1 MFYLIYLQYQTFTNA
16 SDAKNYIKKQ
26 GAPIVVKAD
35 GLASGK
41 GVFVAQTLEEAYGA
55 VDSMLLKGS
64 FGSAGR

>member
-55 VDSMLLKGS
+55 VDSLLLKGI